1 MIESN
6 EPLISIVILNYN
18 AGKLLDE
25 CINSIDKTEKVNFE
39 IILVDNASTDKTY
52 RECVQKFP
60 NVKLIENKKN
70 LGYCEGNNIGI
81 RATKGEFVV
90 ILNPDTIVNPNWLHE
105 LIQAY
110 HKNGEG
116 IYQPK
121 ILATTDHDMLLSSGQ
136 FIQLFGFGY
145 SRGKGEKHVEG
156 STNIEKIGYASG
168 TCIFTSKKI
177 IQKLNLF
184 DPFLFAYH
192 DDLDLCWR
200 ASMLGINSF
209 YVPTSVIF
217 HPIEGYSFKWS
228 KFKFYLMERNR
239 QYCILTHFSKS
250 SYFKMLPSLIL
261 VDFAV
266 SLFYLKKGMFGT
278 KIRTS
283 LNILKNLTK
292 ISKKY
297 QEIQSTRILSDKE
310 IMNIFQDKI
319 QVPKWVVSEESNEI
333 FNNFLNK
340 LSKITRSIM

>member
-1 MIESN
+1 LTES
-6 EPLISIVILNYN
+6 LVSIVILNYN
-18 AGKLLDE
+18 AGQLLDE
-25 CINSIDKTEKVNFE
+25 CIQSIYKTEKVDFE
-39 IILVDNASTDKTY
+39 IILVDNASTDKSY
-52 RECVQKFP
+52 KVYVQKFP
-60 NVKLIENKKN
+60 DVKLIENEKN
-70 LGYCEGNNIGI
+70 LGYCEGNNVGI
-81 RATKGEFVV
+81 RVTKGEFVV
-90 ILNPDTIVNPNWLHE
+90 VLNPDTVVNPNWLYE
-105 LIQAY
+105 LIHAY
-110 HKNGEG
+110 KKNGEG

-145 SRGKGEKHVEG
+145 SRGKGETHVEG
-156 STNIEKIGYASG
+156 SNNIEKIGYASG

-177 IQKLNLF
+177 IEKLNLF

-209 YVPTSVIF
+209 YVPASVIF

-239 QYCILTHFSKS
+239 QYCLLTHFSKS

-266 SLFYLKKGMFGT
+266 SLFYLKKGMLGT
-278 KIRTS
+278 KIKAS

-297 QEIQSTRILSDKE
+297 EEIQSTRTLSDKE
-310 IMNIFQDKI
+310 ILDIFQDEV

-340 LSKITRSIM
+340 LSKTTRNML

>member
-18 AGKLLDE
+18 AGRLLDE

-39 IILVDNASTDKTY
+39 IILVDNASIDKTY

-145 SRGKGEKHVEG
+145 SRGKGEKHVQQNNG
-156 STNIEKIGYASG
+156 IEKIGYASG
-168 TCIFTSKKI
+168 TCLFTSKTI
-177 IQKLNLF
+177 LEKLNNF

-200 ASMLGINSF
+200 AAMFGINSF

-217 HPIEGYSFKWS
+217 HPIEGYSFKWN

-239 QYCILTHFSKS
+239 QYCLLTHFTKS
-250 SYFKMLPSLIL
+250 SYLKMLPSLIL

-266 SLFYLKKGMFGT
+266 SLFYLKKGMFIT
-278 KIRTS
+278 KIKTS
-283 LNILKNLTK
+283 LNILKNISK

-297 QEIQSTRILSDKE
+297 KKIQSTRTLSDRE
-310 IMNIFQDKI
+310 ILNLFQDKI
-319 QVPKWVVSEESNEI
+319 QVPKWVASEENSES

-340 LSKITRSIM
+340 LSRISRIFL

>member
-1 MIESN
+1 MTESSKS
-6 EPLISIVILNYN
+6 LISIVILNYN
-18 AGKLLDE
+18 AGKLLDD
-25 CINSIDKTEKVNFE
+25 CIHSIQKTEKVNFE
-39 IILVDNASTDKTY
+39 IILVDNASTDKSYKEYT
-52 RECVQKFP
+52 QKFP
-60 NVKLIENKKN
+60 DVNLIENSKN
-70 LGYCEGNNIGI
+70 LGYCEGNNVGI

-90 ILNPDTIVNPNWLHE
+90 VLNPDTVVNSNWLHE
-105 LIQAY
+105 LIHAY
-110 HKNGEG
+110 NKNGEG

-121 ILATTDHDMLLSSGQ
+121 ILATTDHHMLLSSGQ

-145 SRGKGEKHVEG
+145 SRGKGQTHVEG
-156 STNIEKIGYASG
+156 SNNIEKIGYASG
-168 TCIFTSKKI
+168 TCIFTSKKVI
-177 IQKLNLF
+177 EKLNLF

-209 YVPTSVIF
+209 YVPSSVIF

-239 QYCILTHFSKS
+239 QYCLLTHFSKS

-297 QEIQSTRILSDKE
+297 EEIQSTRILSDKE

-340 LSKITRSIM
+340 LSKITRSLM

>member
-1 MIESN
+1 MTESS
-6 EPLISIVILNYN
+6 EPLVSIVILNYN
-18 AGKLLDE
+18 AGKLLDD
-25 CINSIDKTEKVNFE
+25 CLHSIHKTEKVNFE
-39 IILVDNASTDKTY
+39 IILVDNASTDKSYKEYT
-52 RECVQKFP
+52 QKFP
-60 NVKLIENKKN
+60 DVNLIENSKN
-70 LGYCEGNNIGI
+70 LGYCEGNNVGI

-90 ILNPDTIVNPNWLHE
+90 VLNPDTIVNPTWLHE
-105 LIQAY
+105 LLHAY
-110 HKNGEG
+110 KKNGEG

-145 SRGKGEKHVEG
+145 SRGKGETHIEG
-156 STNIEKIGYASG
+156 SNNIEKIGYASG

-177 IQKLNLF
+177 IEKLNLF

-209 YVPTSVIF
+209 YVPSSVIF

-239 QYCILTHFSKS
+239 QYCLLTHFSKS

-261 VDFAV
+261 VAFAV

-292 ISKKY
+292 ISNKY
-297 QEIQSTRILSDKE
+297 QEIQSTRILTDKE
-310 IMNIFQDKI
+310 IIKIFQDKI

>member
-1 MIESN
+1 MTESSKS
-6 EPLISIVILNYN
+6 LISIVILNYN
-18 AGKLLDE
+18 AGKLLDD
-25 CINSIDKTEKVNFE
+25 CIHSIQKTEKVNFE
-39 IILVDNASTDKTY
+39 IILVDNASTDKSY
-52 RECVQKFP
+52 KEYAQKFS
-60 NVKLIENKKN
+60 NVNLIENDKN
-70 LGYCEGNNIGI
+70 LGYCEGNNVGI

-90 ILNPDTIVNPNWLHE
+90 VLNPDTVVNSNWLHE
-105 LIQAY
+105 LIHAY
-110 HKNGEG
+110 NKNGEG

-121 ILATTDHDMLLSSGQ
+121 ILATTDHHMLLSSGQ

-145 SRGKGEKHVEG
+145 SRGKGQTHVEG
-156 STNIEKIGYASG
+156 SNNIEKIGYASG
-168 TCIFTSKKI
+168 TCIFTSKKVI
-177 IQKLNLF
+177 EKLNLF

-209 YVPTSVIF
+209 YVPSSVIF

-239 QYCILTHFSKS
+239 QYCLLTHFSKS

-297 QEIQSTRILSDKE
+297 KEIQSTRILSDKE

-340 LSKITRSIM
+340 LSKITRSLM

>member
-278 KIRTS
+278 KIKTS

-297 QEIQSTRILSDKE
+297 EEIQSTRTSL
-310 IMNIFQDKI
+310 
-319 QVPKWVVSEESNEI
+319 
-333 FNNFLNK
+333 
-340 LSKITRSIM
+340 

>member
-1 MIESN
+1 MTESS
-6 EPLISIVILNYN
+6 EPLVSIVILNYN
-18 AGKLLDE
+18 AGKLLDD
-25 CINSIDKTEKVNFE
+25 CIHSIHKTEKVNFE
-39 IILVDNASTDKTY
+39 IILVDNASTDKSYKEYT
-52 RECVQKFP
+52 QKFP
-60 NVKLIENKKN
+60 DVNLIENSKN
-70 LGYCEGNNIGI
+70 LGYCEGNNVGI

-90 ILNPDTIVNPNWLHE
+90 VLNPDTIVNPTWLHE
-105 LIQAY
+105 LLHAY
-110 HKNGEG
+110 KKNGEG

-145 SRGKGEKHVEG
+145 SRGKGETHIEG
-156 STNIEKIGYASG
+156 SNNIEKIGYASG

-177 IQKLNLF
+177 IEKLNLF

-209 YVPTSVIF
+209 YVPSSVIF

-239 QYCILTHFSKS
+239 QYCLLTHFSKS

-310 IMNIFQDKI
+310 IIKIFQDKI

>member
-1 MIESN
+1 MNESN

-25 CINSIDKTEKVNFE
+25 CINSIQKTERVNFE

-60 NVKLIENKKN
+60 GVKLIENKKN
-70 LGYCEGNNIGI
+70 LGYCEGNNVGI
-81 RATKGEFVV
+81 RIIKGEFVV

-105 LIQAY
+105 LIQAH

-116 IYQPK
+116 FYQPK

-145 SRGKGEKHVEG
+145 SRGKGEKYVDDT
-156 STNIEKIGYASG
+156 TNIEKIGYASG

-177 IQKLNLF
+177 IEKLNLF

-209 YVPTSVIF
+209 YVPKSVIF

-278 KIRTS
+278 KIKTS

-297 QEIQSTRILSDKE
+297 EEIQSTRVLSDKE
-310 IMNIFQDKI
+310 ILDTFQDKI
-319 QVPKWVVSEESNEI
+319 QVPKWVVSEESNEF

-340 LSKITRSIM
+340 LSKTTRNRL

>member
-209 YVPTSVIF
+209 YVPKSVIF

-250 SYFKMLPSLIL
+250 SYFKMLPALIL

-278 KIRTS
+278 KIKTS
-283 LNILKNLTK
+283 LNILKNLRK

-297 QEIQSTRILSDKE
+297 EEIQSTRIFSDKE
-310 IMNIFQDKI
+310 ILDTFQDKI
-319 QVPKWVVSEESNEI
+319 QVPKWIVSEESNEF

-340 LSKITRSIM
+340 LSKTTRNRL

>member
-1 MIESN
+1 MTESS
-6 EPLISIVILNYN
+6 EPLVSIVILNYN
-18 AGKLLDE
+18 AGKLLDD
-25 CINSIDKTEKVNFE
+25 CIHSIHKTEKVNFE
-39 IILVDNASTDKTY
+39 IILVDNASTDKSYKKYT
-52 RECVQKFP
+52 QKFP
-60 NVKLIENKKN
+60 DVNLIENSKN
-70 LGYCEGNNIGI
+70 LGYCEGNNVGI

-90 ILNPDTIVNPNWLHE
+90 VLNPDTIVNPNWLHE
-105 LIQAY
+105 LLNAY
-110 HKNGEG
+110 KKNGEG

-145 SRGKGEKHVEG
+145 SRGKGETHIEG
-156 STNIEKIGYASG
+156 SNNIEKIGYASG

-177 IQKLNLF
+177 IEKLNLF

-209 YVPTSVIF
+209 YVPSSVIF

-239 QYCILTHFSKS
+239 QYCLLTHFSKS

>member
-1 MIESN
+1 MTESS
-6 EPLISIVILNYN
+6 EPLVSIVILNYN
-18 AGKLLDE
+18 AGKLLDD
-25 CINSIDKTEKVNFE
+25 CIHSIHKTEKVNFE
-39 IILVDNASTDKTY
+39 IILVDNASTDKSYKKYT
-52 RECVQKFP
+52 QKFP
-60 NVKLIENKKN
+60 DVNLIENSKN
-70 LGYCEGNNIGI
+70 LGYCEGNNVGI

-90 ILNPDTIVNPNWLHE
+90 VLNPDTIVNPNWLHE
-105 LIQAY
+105 LLNAY
-110 HKNGEG
+110 KKNGEG

-145 SRGKGEKHVEG
+145 SRGKGETHIEG
-156 STNIEKIGYASG
+156 SNNIEKIGYASG

-177 IQKLNLF
+177 IEKLNLF

-209 YVPTSVIF
+209 YVPSSVIF

-239 QYCILTHFSKS
+239 QYCLLTHFSKS

-319 QVPKWVVSEESNEI
+319 QVPKWIVSEESNEI

>member
-1 MIESN
+1 MTESS
-6 EPLISIVILNYN
+6 EPLVSIVILNYN
-18 AGKLLDE
+18 AGKLLDD
-25 CINSIDKTEKVNFE
+25 CLHSIHKTEKVNFE
-39 IILVDNASTDKTY
+39 IILVDNASTDKSYKEYT
-52 RECVQKFP
+52 QKFP
-60 NVKLIENKKN
+60 DVNLIENSKN
-70 LGYCEGNNIGI
+70 LGYCEGNNVGI

-90 ILNPDTIVNPNWLHE
+90 VLNPDTIVNPTWLHE
-105 LIQAY
+105 LLHAY
-110 HKNGEG
+110 KKNGEG

-145 SRGKGEKHVEG
+145 SRGKGETHIEG
-156 STNIEKIGYASG
+156 SNNIEKIGYASG

-177 IQKLNLF
+177 IEKLNLF

-209 YVPTSVIF
+209 YVPSSIIF

-239 QYCILTHFSKS
+239 QYCLLTHFSKS